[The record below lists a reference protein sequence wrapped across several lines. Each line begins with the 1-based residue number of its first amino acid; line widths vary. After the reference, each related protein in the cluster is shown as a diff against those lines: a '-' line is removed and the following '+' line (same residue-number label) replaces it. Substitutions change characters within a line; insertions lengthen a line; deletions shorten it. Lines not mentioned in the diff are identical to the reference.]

1 MSRIGDFGCLELC
14 LYGIKAIP
22 RSQSQPLSGWNWTNE
37 RFPLCGTERLY
48 KTDLVDQK
56 FRPATISHQEEIV
69 VGSLFEGDAAKLP
82 LACPAL
88 EEDNEVSWFADF
100 LRLGVAY
107 SGVGGVGQV
116 HQVDDVPLV
125 PVSDWSTRGQRWMM
139 FPRTLLLC
147 VYVIRAPFRSFLRH
161 KDRGRGAHLWPGVD

>member
-1 MSRIGDFGCLELC
+1 M
-14 LYGIKAIP
+14 
-22 RSQSQPLSGWNWTNE
+22 
-37 RFPLCGTERLY
+37 
-48 KTDLVDQK
+48 DQK

-100 LRLGVAY
+100 LRLGVAH

-116 HQVDDVPLV
+116 DQVDDVPLV

-139 FPRTLLLC
+139 ILSTLLLC
-147 VYVIRAPFRSFLRH
+147 L
-161 KDRGRGAHLWPGVD
+161 